1 MLKCHVASLLLF
13 VKERKKKKKR
23 ERQKFHRTVFSGNTK
38 FLVCPAYFNG
48 IKKFPRCGS
57 LHPLLPRDRYSDR
70 RVKKKD
76 SSRGKK
82 ESLAPSIVDQRS
94 GKLIIVHEGASRR
107 LLVTAC
113 PASSRRLEGPFVR
126 SRSFSRSFSLP
137 PSLSDEFT
145 LVDSLILSEP
155 R

>member
-1 MLKCHVASLLLF
+1 MSLRYYFSLK
-13 VKERKKKKKR
+13 KERKGRKEKDR
-23 ERQKFHRTVFSGNTK
+23 NFTESVFSGNTK